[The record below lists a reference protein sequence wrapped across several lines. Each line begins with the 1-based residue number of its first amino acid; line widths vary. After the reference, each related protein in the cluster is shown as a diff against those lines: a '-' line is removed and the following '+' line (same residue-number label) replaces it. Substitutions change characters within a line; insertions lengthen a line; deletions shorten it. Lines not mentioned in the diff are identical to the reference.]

1 MPSGLVSVMF
11 SLATIFNAINARI
24 FFGEKVNQRTVYIG
38 IIGATGLL
46 LLFWHDLTVSFDK
59 KIVWGICWE
68 ATGTLFFSFG
78 NMMSRLNTSHGVP
91 PIIANAWGMGIGAF
105 VLLGIAVING
115 STFSI
120 PNSVSYIW
128 ALLYLSV
135 VGSVMGFSTY
145 LLMVARLGSDRA
157 AYATVLFPVVALV
170 LLTFFEGYEWHITA
184 LTGLVLTIVG
194 NLVMFAKW
202 RNKAS

>member
-1 MPSGLVSVMF
+1 
-11 SLATIFNAINARI
+11 
-24 FFGEKVNQRTVYIG
+24 
-38 IIGATGLL
+38 
-46 LLFWHDLTVSFDK
+46 
-59 KIVWGICWE
+59 
-68 ATGTLFFSFG
+68 
-78 NMMSRLNTSHGVP
+78 HGVP

-157 AYATVLFPVVALV
+157 TYATVLFPVVALV